1 MPRLVALVALTAP
14 LALVAIACSSDND
27 GSTATGTGPT
37 AAAPTQSAT
46 PIDAIPAV
54 APPDQGAYRQTVAGL
69 GTVQETCT
77 YVPEGAYAD
86 CTERGIYKLEPPPA
100 NAEAS
105 CVVGLSGGGV
115 KPEYILCSNPTGG
128 ESQYFVIQP

>member
-1 MPRLVALVALTAP
+1 LIAVACA
-14 LALVAIACSSDND
+14 SDD
-27 GSTATGTGPT
+27 EGGASTATTVV
-37 AAAPTQSAT
+37 APTQAAT
-46 PIDAIPAV
+46 PVDATPAI

-86 CTERGIYKLEPPPA
+86 CTERGIYKLEPPLA
-100 NAEAS
+100 KADAS

-115 KPEYILCSNPTGG
+115 KPEYVLCSNPDGG
-128 ESQYFVIQP
+128 EPTFFVIQP